1 MVQTCTFSECIAILI
16 LVVLCFV
23 QGNNCSTLIVVLV
36 QKRNSKIVGFTY
48 FVGIETMQAKNQEEP
63 WHQQETDRRFDI
75 RNNNERT
82 EQSLLAIL
90 AAITDDWTSHKFFI
104 IQTKAVSFLL

>member
-1 MVQTCTFSECIAILI
+1 MKINKYINYVHT
-16 LVVLCFV
+16 
-23 QGNNCSTLIVVLV
+23 
-36 QKRNSKIVGFTY
+36 QKRNGKIVGFTY
-48 FVGIETMQAKNQEEP
+48 FVGIETMQAKKQEKL

-90 AAITDDWTSHKFFI
+90 AAITNDWASHKFFI
-104 IQTKAVSFLL
+104 IQTKTVSFLL